1 MKKGMNILV
10 GYDGSEPSRHALDQG
25 VSLSELTQSKI
36 FILSVVSR
44 IMLPIFP
51 EEGTG
56 ASSISTAQEITELQ
70 KRMKE
75 YFSESLKKAK
85 EEILENYPD
94 LEVETRLLEG
104 RPSSTI
110 VEEAEKGDFDLLV
123 MGSRG
128 LGGISGWI
136 LGSTSRRV
144 VESCKLPVLIIK

>member
-1 MKKGMNILV
+1 
-10 GYDGSEPSRHALDQG
+10 
-25 VSLSELTQSKI
+25 
-36 FILSVVSR
+36 
-44 IMLPIFP
+44 MLPIFP

-85 EEILENYPD
+85 EEILGNYQD